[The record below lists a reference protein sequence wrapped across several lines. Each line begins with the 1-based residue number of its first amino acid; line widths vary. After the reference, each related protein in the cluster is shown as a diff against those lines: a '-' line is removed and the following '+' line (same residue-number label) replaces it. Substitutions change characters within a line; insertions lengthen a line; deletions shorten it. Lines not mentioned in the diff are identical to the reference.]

1 MKYRCL
7 RNCFINGELYLK
19 GEVHELPDS
28 MVKSEK
34 HFQPLGQPVEVEPEP
49 IAEGVA
55 EAWKAG
61 AVAEPV
67 KPDKIP
73 AGMFWCPKCKILHRE
88 TSKIGQKHLKHKE
101 EE

>member
-7 RNCFINGELYLK
+7 RNCFINGRIYLK
-19 GEVHELPDS
+19 GEEHELPDS

-34 HFQPLGQPVEVEPEP
+34 HFQPLGEPVEVEPEP
-49 IAEGVA
+49 
-55 EAWKAG
+55 KP
-61 AVAEPV
+61 EPV